1 MFEPKELL
9 TFCEYFEVPEKFAGI
24 VERFFSEKEIRFAL
38 TYGRNVFSADEAGE
52 AFVKDEY
59 HRGFISKTEENH
71 DLYRLNNFYGMLDVF
86 VVSRKEEYD
95 IKFTEEERRELD
107 AWYFDAYYEW
117 LVSVHEEVPTKD
129 IVLPLDEMLDFI
141 DSQGDRPVY
150 LNVCDCK
157 SLSGKCGLPTK
168 TCITYKN
175 GINTFADR
183 GLSEQIDAERAKE
196 IVREA
201 DRSGLM
207 HTCNP
212 NGICN
217 CCDDCCYLFRGQE
230 LLQSYGVWPATAY
243 VVEMDRDVCVNCG
256 LCVKRC
262 RMHAFEKTDGQV
274 SLNTAHCAGCG
285 LCVNTCPKKAL
296 KLVER
301 KTSEKSKYE
310 EV

>member
-1 MFEPKELL
+1 MFESQELL
-9 TFCEYFEVPEKFAGI
+9 IFCEYFDVPTEFAGI
-24 VERFFSEKEIRFAL
+24 VERFFSEEEIRFAL
-38 TYGRNVFSADEAGE
+38 AHGREMFSTDEAGE
-52 AFVKDEY
+52 TFVREEY

-71 DLYRLNNFYGMLDVF
+71 NLYRLNNFYGMLDVF

-95 IKFTEEERRELD
+95 HKFTEEERSRLD
-107 AWYFDAYYEW
+107 AWYFNEYYEW
-117 LVSVHEEVPTKD
+117 LLSVHSETPTKD
-129 IVLPLDEMLDFI
+129 VVLPLDEMLDFI

-157 SLSGKCGLPTK
+157 SLTGKCGLPTK

-183 GLSEQIDAERAKE
+183 GLSERIDAEKAKE
-196 IVREA
+196 IVRDA

-217 CCDDCCYLFRGQE
+217 CCDDCCYLFRGQK
-230 LLQSYGVWPATAY
+230 LLDSYGVWPATAY
-243 VVEMDRDVCVNCG
+243 VVEMDRDACVNCG

-262 RMHAFEKTDGQV
+262 RMQVFEKTDGQIKF
-274 SLNTAHCAGCG
+274 NTAHCAGCG
-285 LCVNTCPKKAL
+285 LCVNTCPRKAL
-296 KLVER
+296 RLVER
-301 KTSEKSKYE
+301 KAGEQSEYE
-310 EV
+310 KV